1 MITSKIVLFPDTFLQ
16 DPRCLSATPG
26 SVTEWGHLFL
36 TAWREF
42 PGAVGV
48 AAPQLGIAVNMFLWD
63 AKRKVYSKSKK
74 RNYGA
79 PEFVLNPKIVESD
92 EGDELPSQAEGCL
105 SCPGKVAVVPRSHRI
120 VVEYTTEQGKQRKR
134 ELEGWEARVFL
145 HEFDHLKGAL
155 ITDWIKH

>member
-1 MITSKIVLFPDTFLQ
+1 MITSNIVLFPDTFLQ
-16 DPRCLSATPG
+16 DPRCLDATPG

-42 PGAVGV
+42 KGAVGV

-74 RNYGA
+74 KNYGF
-79 PEFVLNPKIVESD
+79 PEFVLNPSILESD
-92 EGDELPSQAEGCL
+92 VGEELPSQAEGCL
-105 SCPGKVAVVPRSHRI
+105 SCPGKVAVVPRSDTI
-120 VVEYTTEQGKQRKR
+120 LVEYTLETGKQRKR
-134 ELEGWEARVFL
+134 YLTGWEARVFQ
-145 HEFDHLKGAL
+145 HEFDHLKGKL